1 MTNPTTLPAPRP
13 TQTSRRLLLGAA
25 SLALLA
31 ALGCST
37 PGAPA
42 QAVSLLEP
50 ANGATVSSPF
60 TVRFGIRGMA
70 VAPAGDVLANSGHHH
85 LVINAGPVA
94 AGAVVPFDAQ
104 HLHFGR
110 GQTETEV
117 TLPPGIYKLT
127 AQFANGAH
135 QSYGQAMSQT
145 ITVTVK

>member
-1 MTNPTTLPAPRP
+1 MRTANTT
-13 TQTSRRLLLGAA
+13 TRRLLLGAA
-25 SLALLA
+25 SVSLLALSLLA
-31 ALGCST
+31 LPGCST

-42 QAVSLLEP
+42 QAVSLLAP
-50 ANGATVSSPF
+50 ADGATVSSPF
-60 TVRFGIRGMA
+60 TVRFGIQGLA
-70 VAPAGDVLANSGHHH
+70 VAPAGDVVANSGHHH

-94 AGAVVPFDAQ
+94 AGVSVPFNEQ

-117 TLPPGIYKLT
+117 TLPPGTYKLT

-135 QSYGQAMSQT
+135 QSYGPAMSQT